1 MESKRDFKWL
11 HFVSL
16 RSDSTSVSLRSD
28 STSVSS
34 PVPSYGGHS
43 HYLVQLGLPRDD
55 FWPTL
60 STVSK
65 QF

>member
-11 HFVSL
+11 HF
-16 RSDSTSVSLRSD
+16 VSLRSD

-55 FWPTL
+55 FWPNL